1 MVSVSKPIQSVQNGG
16 NDVLQKSGQIGARQ
30 DAADGLRNTST
41 DSKALDAMKREN
53 KLSDEHSAKLQQIQ
67 GEANRNIQ
75 SQNVA
80 SAINS
85 AQQDAS
91 NKSISSAAQNAKGI
105 SY

>member
-1 MVSVSKPIQSVQNGG
+1 MDPVKGTQTAFNSTAQYA
-16 NDVLQKSGQIGARQ
+16 GQTEARQ
-30 DAADGLRNTST
+30 DAAEGLRNTST
-41 DSKALDAMKREN
+41 DSKALDAIRHEN
-53 KLSDEHSAKLQQIQ
+53 KLNDEHSATLQQIQ

-85 AQQDAS
+85 AQQDSS

>member
-1 MVSVSKPIQSVQNGG
+1 MPDPIRGTQNVY
-16 NDVLQKSGQIGARQ
+16 NSTAQYLGQTEARQ
-30 DAADGLRNTST
+30 DAAKGLRDTST
-41 DSKALDAMKREN
+41 DSASLDAIRSEN
-53 KLSDEHSAKLQQIQ
+53 KKSDAHSAELQKIQ

-80 SAINS
+80 SSINS

>member
-1 MVSVSKPIQSVQNGG
+1 MSVITSGQNLINSAAQSV
-16 NDVLQKSGQIGARQ
+16 GQIGARQ
-30 DAADGLRNTST
+30 DSANGLRDTST
-41 DSKALDAMKREN
+41 DSAALDAIRGEN
-53 KLSDEHSAKLQQIQ
+53 KKNDAHSAELQKIQ

-85 AQQDAS
+85 AQQDAA